1 MKRGQLAFLTGTHI
15 VNDLYQGA
23 VPALLPFLMSQR
35 HYSYTAVSGIALAA
49 SGLSSVV
56 QPLFGLLVDR
66 RHRGWLIPAGFLTAA
81 AGITGAAMAG
91 SYPLTWLCAA
101 LAGIGIAAYHPAATS
116 QARAAGGQSQR
127 AMSLFSVGG
136 TLGASLAPALVTLV
150 VGAYGLGGS
159 WLLAVPALVT
169 ALLWAA
175 RGRWQQYRGHTPAAP
190 STTRGAATSAHGDDW
205 RAFGRLAATTVAWSI
220 PYVTVTSMLALH
232 IQRDLHGST
241 GIGATALT
249 LLTLAGAAGTLL
261 GGWLGDRHGRMAPI
275 RTGYLLAVPALAVVA
290 FASSVA
296 VATAGAVAF
305 GLAMFLPFAPQV
317 TLAQDYLPTRP
328 GTASGLTLG
337 LAMSVGGLA
346 APALGRLADAHGLRT
361 VLALVLGVLALG
373 LGSALRLRDRALPE
387 PAPAPAPAPVP
398 ERTSGPESGTE
409 RPGEDPAGPADE
421 PAVTGAA
428 PGGR

>member
-1 MKRGQLAFLTGTHI
+1 MKRGRLAFLTGTHI

-49 SGLSSVV
+49 SGLSSVI

-66 RHRGWLIPAGFLTAA
+66 RPRGWLIPAGFLTAA
-81 AGITGAAMAG
+81 AGITGAAMADG
-91 SYPLTWLCAA
+91 YVLTWLCAA
-101 LAGIGIAAYHPAATS
+101 LAGIGIAAYHPPATH
-116 QARAAGGQSQR
+116 QARIAGGQSQR

-136 TLGASLAPALVTLV
+136 TLGASLAPALVTFV
-150 VGAYGLGGS
+150 VGSYGLRGG

-169 ALLWAA
+169 AALWAVQGRRQ
-175 RGRWQQYRGHTPAAP
+175 RGRAP
-190 STTRGAATSAHGDDW
+190 SAPSPARAAAASTHRDDW
-205 RAFGRLAATTVAWSI
+205 RAFGRLAATTVAWSV

-241 GIGATALT
+241 GLGAAALT

-261 GGWLGDRHGRMAPI
+261 GGWLGDRHGRLTPI
-275 RTGYLLAVPALAVVA
+275 RAGYLLAVPALAVVA
-290 FASSVA
+290 FAPSAAVA
-296 VATAGAVAF
+296 VAGAVAF

-361 VLALVLGVLALG
+361 ALVLVLGVLAVALG
-373 LGSALRLRDRALPE
+373 CALCLRDRVLTEGGAGD
-387 PAPAPAPAPVP
+387 
-398 ERTSGPESGTE
+398 GPE
-409 RPGEDPAGPADE
+409 DE
-421 PAVTGAA
+421 PARSAAEPVAGGAA
-428 PGGR
+428 SG

>member
-1 MKRGQLAFLTGTHI
+1 MKRGQLVFLTGTHV

-23 VPALLPFLMSQR
+23 VPALLPFLMAER

-81 AGITGAAMAG
+81 GGLTCAGLAD
-91 SYPLTWLCAA
+91 SYLITWLCVA
-101 LAGIGIAAYHPAATS
+101 LAGIGIAAYHPPATN

-150 VGAYGLGGS
+150 VGSFGLTGS
-159 WLLAVPALVT
+159 WLLAVPALV
-169 ALLWAA
+169 AASLWAA
-175 RGRWQQYRGHTPAAP
+175 QGPWLRRRGHTPAVP
-190 STTRGAATSAHGDDW
+190 PTVRGAAVSGHRDDW
-205 RAFGRLAATTVAWSI
+205 RAFGRLAAATVGWSV

-232 IQRDLHGST
+232 IQRDLHASAGV
-241 GIGATALT
+241 GATALT
-249 LLTLAGAAGTLL
+249 LLTLAGAVGTLL
-261 GGWLGDRHGRMAPI
+261 GGWLGDRYGRLAPI
-275 RTGYLLAVPALAVVA
+275 RAGYLLAVPALATVA
-290 FASSVA
+290 FAPSAGVA
-296 VATAGAVAF
+296 VAGAVLF

-346 APALGRLADAHGLRT
+346 APALGGLADAYGLRT
-361 VLALVLGVLALG
+361 VLALLAGVLLIALAC
-373 LGSALRLRDRALPE
+373 ALRLRDRVLPVPTPTPE
-387 PAPAPAPAPVP
+387 PVPAPARKPV
-398 ERTSGPESGTE
+398 G
-409 RPGEDPAGPADE
+409 
-421 PAVTGAA
+421 
-428 PGGR
+428 

>member
-1 MKRGQLAFLTGTHI
+1 MKRGKLAFLTGTHI

-35 HYSYTAVSGIALAA
+35 HYSYTAVSGLALAA

-66 RHRGWLIPAGFLTAA
+66 RPRDWLVPAGFLTAA
-81 AGITGAAMAG
+81 AGITGAGLADG
-91 SYPLTWLCAA
+91 YLLTWLCAA

-150 VGAYGLGGS
+150 VGGYGLRGS

-169 ALLWAA
+169 AALWAVQGL
-175 RGRWQQYRGHTPAAP
+175 RQRDRTPAGPATARAAAA
-190 STTRGAATSAHGDDW
+190 STHRDDW
-205 RAFGRLAATTVAWSI
+205 RAFGRLVATTVAWSV

-241 GIGATALT
+241 GTGAAALT

-261 GGWLGDRHGRMAPI
+261 GGWLGDRYGRLAPI
-275 RTGYLLAVPALAVVA
+275 RAGYLLAVPALAAVVLA
-290 FASSVA
+290 PSVA
-296 VATAGAVAF
+296 VAVTGAVAF

-346 APALGRLADAHGLRT
+346 APALGGLADAHGLRT
-361 VLALVLGVLALG
+361 VLALVLGVLAVALG
-373 LGSALRLRDRALPE
+373 CALRLRDRVLTEPE
-387 PAPAPAPAPVP
+387 PGAR
-398 ERTSGPESGTE
+398 E
-409 RPGEDPAGPADE
+409 PGAGIGAGPAAE
-421 PAVTGAA
+421 PVTRGAA
-428 PGGR
+428 PRGR

>member
-1 MKRGQLAFLTGTHI
+1 MKRGRLAFLTGTHI

-23 VPALLPFLMSQR
+23 VPALLPFLMSHR

-66 RHRGWLIPAGFLTAA
+66 RRCTWLIPAGILTAA
-81 AGITGAAMAG
+81 AGITGAALAG

-101 LAGIGIAAYHPAATS
+101 LAGLGIAAYHPSATN

-150 VGAYGLGGS
+150 VGSYGLAGG

-169 ALLWAA
+169 AALWAL
-175 RGRWQQYRGHTPAAP
+175 RGRWRRPRGRAPVAPPAARP
-190 STTRGAATSAHGDDW
+190 AAASTHRDDW
-205 RAFGRLAATTVAWSI
+205 RAFGRLVAATVGWSV

-241 GIGATALT
+241 GLGATALT

-261 GGWLGDRHGRMAPI
+261 GGWLGDRHGRLTPI
-275 RTGYLLAVPALAVVA
+275 RTGYLLAVPALAAVA
-290 FASSVA
+290 FAPSSAVA
-296 VATAGAVAF
+296 VTGAVAF

-346 APALGRLADAHGLRT
+346 APLLGRLADAHGLRT
-361 VLALVLGVLALG
+361 ALALVLGVLAVALG
-373 LGSALRLRDRALPE
+373 CALRLRDRVLPE
-387 PAPAPAPAPVP
+387 PAPGQLPEPV
-398 ERTSGPESGTE
+398 GGTV
-409 RPGEDPAGPADE
+409 G
-421 PAVTGAA
+421 
-428 PGGR
+428 

>member
-66 RHRGWLIPAGFLTAA
+66 RPRGWLVPAGFLTAA
-81 AGITGAAMAG
+81 AGIAGAATAH
-91 SYPLTWLCAA
+91 SYALTWLCAA
-101 LAGIGIAAYHPAATS
+101 LAGLGIAAYHPPATN

-150 VGAYGLGGS
+150 VGSYGLDGG
-159 WLLAVPALVT
+159 WLLAVPALVA
-169 ALLWAA
+169 ALLWVV
-175 RGRWQQYRGHTPAAP
+175 RGRSQRQRGHTPAAP
-190 STTRGAATSAHGDDW
+190 STARGATTHRDDW
-205 RAFGRLAATTVAWSI
+205 RAFGRLVVTTVAWSI

-241 GIGATALT
+241 GTGAAALT

-261 GGWLGDRHGRMAPI
+261 GGWLGDRHGRMTPI
-275 RTGYLLAVPALAVVA
+275 RTGYLLAVPALAAVA
-290 FASSVA
+290 FAPSTA
-296 VATAGAVAF
+296 VALTGAVAF

-346 APALGRLADAHGLRT
+346 APALGGLADAHGLRT
-361 VLALVLGVLALG
+361 VLAAVLGVLALG
-373 LGSALRLRDRALPE
+373 LGSALCLRDRVPPQ
-387 PAPAPAPAPVP
+387 PAPQREP
-398 ERTSGPESGTE
+398 E
-409 RPGEDPAGPADE
+409 EDPAVPAVPAGPVDGPA
-421 PAVTGAA
+421 TGG
-428 PGGR
+428 PPPRGR

>member
-1 MKRGQLAFLTGTHI
+1 MKRGRLAFLTGTHI

-66 RHRGWLIPAGFLTAA
+66 RRCAWLVPAGFLTAA
-81 AGITGAAMAG
+81 AGITGAGLAD
-91 SYPLTWLCAA
+91 SYLLTWLCAA
-101 LAGIGIAAYHPAATS
+101 LAGIGIAAYHPAATQ
-116 QARAAGGQSQR
+116 QARAAGGRSQR

-150 VGAYGLGGS
+150 VGSYGLNGT

-169 ALLWAA
+169 AAIWAA
-175 RGRWQQYRGHTPAAP
+175 QGRRRRTRGPAPAAAP
-190 STTRGAATSAHGDDW
+190 SADRASANATHRDDW
-205 RAFGRLAATTVAWSI
+205 RAFGRLVATIVAWSL

-232 IQRDLHGST
+232 IRRDLHGSA
-241 GIGATALT
+241 GMGATALT

-261 GGWLGDRHGRMAPI
+261 GGWLGDRHGRLTPI
-275 RTGYLLAVPALAVVA
+275 RAGYALAIPAMAVVA
-290 FASSVA
+290 FAPSVA
-296 VATAGAVAF
+296 VAMVGAVAF

-346 APALGRLADAHGLRT
+346 APALGRLADAQGLRA
-361 VLALVLGVLALG
+361 VLALVLGVLALALVG
-373 LGSALRLRDRALPE
+373 ALRLHDRVLPE
-387 PAPAPAPAPVP
+387 HKA
-398 ERTSGPESGTE
+398 EEGS
-409 RPGEDPAGPADE
+409 AGSADE
-421 PAVTGAA
+421 PV
-428 PGGR
+428 PGGAVSEGR